1 MENQS
6 PLDVQLN
13 LNIEVSDKRLVLAPA
28 DGNYKYCLVWL
39 HGMNM
44 SVQKFYNVFL
54 SEEMIGLLKDFKI
67 ILPQAPI
74 APVTVEGGKAVFS
87 WFNVTQRKF
96 GKPFDELFGRQE
108 IYDNS
113 KTIVDI
119 IDAEAKHLGGDYS
132 KVFLGGFS
140 AGCAMALYNGL
151 SIPQKLGGIIGYA
164 GYFFEITPE
173 LPDDRNLLIL
183 HGNKDTVRPWAQVEA
198 TYAPLKDKENVKFLL
213 YPSMGHDLYCDEAR
227 KAVHD
232 FIRERCK

>member
-13 LNIEVSDKRLVLAPA
+13 LSIEVSDKRLILAPA

-39 HGMNM
+39 HGLNM

-54 SEEMIGLLKDFKI
+54 SEQLIGLLKDFKI

-74 APVTVEGGKAVFS
+74 APVTVEKKSVFS
-87 WFNVTQRKF
+87 WFNVTERKF

-108 IYDNS
+108 ILDNS
-113 KTIVDI
+113 KTIIDI
-119 IDAEAKHLGGDYS
+119 IDSEAKHLGGDYS

-140 AGCAMALYNGL
+140 AGCAMSTYVGL

-173 LPDDRNLLIL
+173 LSDDRNILII
-183 HGNKDTVRPWAQVEA
+183 HGTKDNIRPWEQVEP

-213 YPSMGHDLYCDEAR
+213 FTGMGHDLYSDDAR